1 MASNKYFP
9 RNHLSTRKFLKGKA
23 KKDDGKHTSCFCTP
37 EQPSLWW
44 LNAKLRGSFSASMGL
59 LSEAS
64 YTFSPFSTLN
74 ARHFSEISATA
85 QIEKLNSSC
94 KEICV
99 LWDVYLVS
107 SLWKSVLALPD
118 LVFMW
123 SWRRP
128 PVQHAVL
135 SRDRYAPSGPSP
147 SPAAGSARWSRWL
160 FTTLNGFL
168 GWPKME
174 RMVLI

>member
-37 EQPSLWW
+37 EQPSLRG
-44 LNAKLRGSFSASMGL
+44 LNAKLRGSFSASAGL

-64 YTFSPFSTLN
+64 YTFSPSSTLN
-74 ARHFSEISATA
+74 ARHVSEISATA

-107 SLWKSVLALPD
+107 SL
-118 LVFMW
+118 
-123 SWRRP
+123 
-128 PVQHAVL
+128 
-135 SRDRYAPSGPSP
+135 
-147 SPAAGSARWSRWL
+147 
-160 FTTLNGFL
+160 
-168 GWPKME
+168 
-174 RMVLI
+174 